1 MNELRT
7 WYRERLPARI
17 AALEAARAELS
28 RPGSEALDSI
38 RRIAHLLRGSGGT
51 YGFPEITES
60 ACRVEE
66 APAEALEAPL
76 QTLIETLRATAAAA
90 APGDERSSVLIVD
103 DDVELAGFMK
113 TLLTTPGRDILV
125 AHSGAQALSL
135 LETRQVSLIVL
146 DLILP
151 DMDGRNL
158 LVKLR
163 ERLGTA
169 TTPVVVITFRSAEQ
183 ARIECLALGADGFLE
198 KPVSP
203 EALQIAVEAKL
214 AVRPDSS
221 KEQRRDPLTG
231 LPNRAALL
239 ESYDR
244 VQYMARGAGAPL
256 SLALIDVDH
265 FDLVNDI
272 CGRETGDQ
280 MLRRVASIIA
290 RAIPRPCEVAR
301 WGGEEFAVLLPDR
314 DIEAATAALNEALRT
329 LKSES
334 FPASEGQTLQITFSA
349 GVVPVPPGATL
360 EEALADAERNLYLAK
375 QGGQDRVVS
384 PVDKI
389 DAPKQRILVAEDDEM
404 IRIVIR
410 RLLEREGYEVTTVAD
425 GSSALRAVYENS
437 FSLILSDVR
446 MPQLDGFEFL
456 RRLREHDGAEL
467 TPVVLLT
474 SMGKDEDVHR
484 GFELGADDYIVKP
497 FSSSEL
503 LTRVRRLLRKLS

>member
-1 MNELRT
+1 MNELKT

-17 AALEAARAELS
+17 AALEAARSELS
-28 RPGSEALDSI
+28 RPGNEALDSI

-60 ACRVEE
+60 ARRVEE
-66 APAEALEAPL
+66 ASADSLLEPL
-76 QTLIETLRATAAAA
+76 RTLIETLRAAAAA
-90 APGDERSSVLIVD
+90 GATADERPCVLIVD

-135 LETRQVSLIVL
+135 LESREVSLIVL

-151 DMDGRNL
+151 DTDGRNL
-158 LVKLR
+158 LVKVR
-163 ERLGTA
+163 ERLATA
-169 TTPVVVITFRSAEQ
+169 TIPVVVITFRSAEQ

-198 KPVSP
+198 KPVSA
-203 EALQIAVEAKL
+203 EALQITVEAKL
-214 AVRPDSS
+214 AARVDS

-231 LPNRAALL
+231 LPNRAAFL

-244 VQYMARGAGAPL
+244 VQYVARTAGAPL
-256 SLALIDVDH
+256 SLALVDVDH

-272 CGRETGDQ
+272 CGREMGDQ
-280 MLRRVASIIA
+280 VLRRVASIIA
-290 RAIPRPCEVAR
+290 RALPRTCEVAR
-301 WGGEEFAVLLPDR
+301 WGGEEFAVLLPER
-314 DIEAATAALNEALRT
+314 DVEAAAMVLNGALSA

-334 FPASEGQTLQITFSA
+334 FPATEGQTLQITFSA
-349 GVVPVPPGATL
+349 GVVPVAPGATL
-360 EEALADAERNLYLAK
+360 EEAFADADRHLYLAK

-384 PVDKI
+384 PADKI
-389 DAPKQRILVAEDDEM
+389 DAPKKRILLAEDDEM
-404 IRIVIR
+404 IRIVVR
-410 RLLEREGYEVTTVAD
+410 RLLEREGYEVTTCAD
-425 GSSALRAVYENS
+425 GSSALRLAYENS
-437 FSLILSDVR
+437 YSVILSDVR

-456 RRLREHDGAEL
+456 RRLREHDGSEQ

-474 SMGKDEDVHR
+474 SMGKDEDVHL

-497 FSSSEL
+497 FSSAEL
-503 LTRVRRLLRKLS
+503 LTRVRRLLRKAS